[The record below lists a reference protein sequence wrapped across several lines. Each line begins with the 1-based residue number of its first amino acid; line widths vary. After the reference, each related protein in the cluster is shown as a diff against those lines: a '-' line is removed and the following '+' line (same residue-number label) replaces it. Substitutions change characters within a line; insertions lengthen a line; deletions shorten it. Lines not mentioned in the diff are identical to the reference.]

1 VTVAL
6 ASGAGGAAVYGLAD
20 GGSNA
25 APAAVVT
32 AAPTARP
39 ASAVKTNGSLS
50 VNQIYQRTN
59 PGVVDIKVTTG
70 ASAPTDNFGG
80 PGGGGNGSGQ
90 ASQAEGSG
98 FVIDG
103 DGHIATNQHVVD
115 GANKITV
122 TFADGTKA
130 GAKVVGTDSSTD
142 VAVIKVDAPKSEL
155 HPLQFADSNGVLV
168 GDGVVAI
175 GSPFGL
181 EGTVTTGI
189 VSALNRPVTTQAE
202 EQQPQQPT
210 DPFGQGQQGNQ
221 GQGSDSS
228 QVVTN
233 AIQTSAAINPGNS
246 GGALVNAAGQLIGI
260 NSSIATLG
268 SSGSSQSGSIGIGFA
283 IPVNEA
289 KSIAQQLISKGSA
302 QHAFLGVSLQDAMAS
317 DGTSQRAGAQVAAV
331 TSGTP
336 AAAAGLKKGDV
347 IVAVNGERVDST
359 LSLVGNIRERSVG
372 DKVALT
378 VLRDGKELKLTATL
392 VAKANTTQ

>member
-1 VTVAL
+1 MTPRRTTALVVTVAL

-32 AAPTARP
+32 AAAPTARP

-80 PGGGGNGSGQ
+80 PGGGGSGSGQ

-189 VSALNRPVTTQAE
+189 VSALNRTIQA
-202 EQQPQQPT
+202 PNNFT
-210 DPFGQGQQGNQ
+210 ING
-221 GQGSDSS
+221 
-228 QVVTN
+228 
-233 AIQTSAAINPGNS
+233 AIQTDAAINHGNS
-246 GGALVNAAGQLIGI
+246 GGPLLDADGHVIGI
-260 NSSIATLG
+260 NAQIESD
-268 SSGSSQSGSIGIGFA
+268 SGGNDGVGFA
-283 IPVNEA
+283 IPS
-289 KSIAQQLISKGSA
+289 SIVQRVAQQLISSGKVA
-302 QHAFLGVSLQDAMAS
+302 HAYLGVQLS
-317 DGTSQRAGAQVAAV
+317 DGNGGAQVGQV
-331 TSGTP
+331 VSGAP
-336 AAAAGLKKGDV
+336 AADAGVRTGDV
-347 IVAVNGERVDST
+347 VTAI
-359 LSLVGNIRERSVG
+359 
-372 DKVALT
+372 
-378 VLRDGKELKLTATL
+378 DGKTITGADALVTAVDGKKPGDTVTLKVRRGGSTSDIKVKLGTRP
-392 VAKANTTQ
+392 N